1 MAALPRAGRHQEG
14 GHRRGP
20 AEDRR
25 DVRFQRPRGQW
36 TSPGDRPA
44 ARPQSRRG
52 HTSTSD
58 LRVRVAYQGE
68 PGAYSDE
75 AVSAVFPG
83 AEAVGFPTFRL
94 TFDALAMGAVEAAV
108 LPVENSSAGIVQ
120 EVSDLLWELPGLR
133 IVREHVQPVRHC
145 LLGWP
150 GPVERAL
157 SHPQAVAQCERYL
170 HSRQIRSVAFH
181 DTAGAARAVAEQRQ
195 PGTAA
200 IASKAAA
207 ASYGLYVLAESI
219 QDDAENRTRFVVVE
233 KGDPARPSKA
243 SQGWK
248 GSIAFVTAHR
258 PGSLAHAL
266 DCFARRSVNLSR
278 LDSRPILGRPF
289 EYRFYLDFS
298 INGEAAAA
306 EAAEAALSDL
316 EEASAEIKLF
326 GTYPAS

>member
-1 MAALPRAGRHQEG
+1 MKI
-14 GHRRGP
+14 
-20 AEDRR
+20 
-25 DVRFQRPRGQW
+25 
-36 TSPGDRPA
+36 
-44 ARPQSRRG
+44 
-52 HTSTSD
+52 
-58 LRVRVAYQGE
+58 AYQGE

-75 AVSAVFPG
+75 AVTALYPG
-83 AEAVGFPTFRL
+83 AEAVGHATFRL
-94 TFDALAMGAVEAAV
+94 TFESLSLGAVDAAV
-108 LPVENSSAGIVQ
+108 LPVENTSAGVVQ

-133 IVREHVQPVRHC
+133 VVREHVLPVQHC

-157 SHPQAVAQCERYL
+157 SHPQALAQCSRYL

-200 IASKAAA
+200 IASRAAA
-207 ASYGLYVLAESI
+207 KRYGLYVLAESI
-219 QDDAENRTRFVVVE
+219 QDDSENRTRFVVVE
-233 KGDPARPSKA
+233 KGSPARPLSSPPHRELPREAGVRGEA
-243 SQGWK
+243 STVFK
-248 GSIAFVTAHR
+248 CSLAFVAAHR

-266 DCFARRSVNLSR
+266 DCFARRNVNLTR

-298 INGEAAAA
+298 INGEAGAPAAA
-306 EAAEAALSDL
+306 EAALTDL

-326 GTYPAS
+326 GTYPAA

>member
-1 MAALPRAGRHQEG
+1 LK
-14 GHRRGP
+14 
-20 AEDRR
+20 
-25 DVRFQRPRGQW
+25 
-36 TSPGDRPA
+36 
-44 ARPQSRRG
+44 
-52 HTSTSD
+52 
-58 LRVRVAYQGE
+58 VAYQGE

-75 AVSAVFPG
+75 AVAALFGG
-83 AEAVGFPTFRL
+83 ADAVGFATFRL
-94 TFDALAMGAVEAAV
+94 TFEALSVGAVDAAV
-108 LPVENSSAGIVQ
+108 LPVENSSAGVVQ

-133 IVREHVQPVRHC
+133 VVREHVQPVQHC

-157 SHPQAVAQCERYL
+157 SHPQALAQCSRYL

-200 IASKAAA
+200 IASRAAA
-207 ASYGLYVLAESI
+207 KRYGLYVLAESI
-219 QDDAENRTRFVVVE
+219 QDDSENRTRFVVVE
-233 KGDPARPSKA
+233 KGSPARPLSSPPGGELPREAGVSGEASTVSKC
-243 SQGWK
+243 SL
-248 GSIAFVTAHR
+248 AFVAAHR

-266 DCFARRSVNLSR
+266 DCFARRNVNLTR

-298 INGEAAAA
+298 INGEAGAPAAA
-306 EAAEAALSDL
+306 EAALTDL

-326 GTYPAS
+326 GTYPAA